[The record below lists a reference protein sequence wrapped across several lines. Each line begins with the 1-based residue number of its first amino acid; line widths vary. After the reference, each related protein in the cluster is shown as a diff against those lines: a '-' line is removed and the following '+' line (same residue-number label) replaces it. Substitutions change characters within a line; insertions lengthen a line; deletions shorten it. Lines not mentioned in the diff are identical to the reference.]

1 MQIDTPS
8 DFNQIKI
15 VAKFEFLK
23 YLRGKKIHAML
34 VMGVAIPL
42 LLISLPE
49 FFDAP
54 DPEKVE
60 FYLSGFLGAIFL
72 IQVIVVA
79 FFGSGTI
86 VSEFHDK
93 TGFALFPNPISRT
106 SIWFGKF
113 LAAEIAS
120 FLVITVFY
128 GVISTATLYKYG
140 ELPNEIII
148 SLLFS
153 FLVTSSLMC
162 IAFLASSIFRSPTSA
177 LVIIILLFIIVLP
190 MIDQLLISLAE
201 IKPWFTP
208 SFSSGIIGNILTVP
222 YPIDL
227 EEGQLPRGPFDSAR
241 FVPYVTESILVQILF
256 LFVSGITSIA
266 IFRKMEMK

>member
-8 DFNQIKI
+8 NFDQIKT
-15 VAKFEFLK
+15 VAKYEFLK
-23 YLRGKKIHAML
+23 FVRGKKIHAML
-34 VMGVAIPL
+34 ALGIAIPV
-42 LLISLPE
+42 LLILLPV
-49 FFDAP
+49 FFDF
-54 DPEKVE
+54 PEPEDSE
-60 FYLSGFLGAIFL
+60 FYLSALLGPIFF
-72 IQVIVVA
+72 IQVITVA
-79 FFGSGTI
+79 FLGSGMI

-93 TGFALFPNPISRT
+93 TGYALFPNPINRT
-106 SIWFGKF
+106 TLWFGKF
-113 LAAEIAS
+113 IAAEIAS
-120 FLVITVFY
+120 FLIIAVYF
-128 GVISTATLYKYG
+128 GVISSATLYKFG
-140 ELPNEIII
+140 ELPNEIIF

-162 IAFLASSIFRSPTSA
+162 ITFLASSIFRSPTST

-190 MIDQLLISLAE
+190 MIDQLLIPLAE
-201 IKPWFTP
+201 VKPWFSP
-208 SFSSGIIGNILTVP
+208 SFSSGIVHNVLTVP

-241 FVPYVTESILVQILF
+241 FVPYVTESILVQSMY